1 MAIADGSGAYRFSL
15 HAARFSLDCLHM
27 TRGRPSKSSKQA
39 VQIKMEEMLWN
50 TADQLR
56 GHIDAA
62 EYKHVVLPLIFLKFV
77 SDSFKLVQDEVAA
90 DPEGLP
96 EDRDEYTARGVFWV
110 PPDARWDSIKAAAKQ
125 DNIGQIIDQAIAAV
139 ERDNKPL
146 KGMLQQN
153 FARPSL
159 PARVLSGLIDEI
171 SRYGEG
177 GTVKSLNDVPAD
189 LFNPED
195 DSRKSEKKTDLLGEV
210 YQYMLKRFAAAE
222 GKLGGEFYTP
232 DSVVLTL
239 VELLAPYK
247 GRVYDPACG
256 SGGMFVK
263 SEEFVEEHK
272 GKYDI
277 NKNPRDNI
285 SIFGQESNHTTW
297 KLARMNLAIR
307 RIEADIKHG
316 DTFHQDLHPDLRA
329 DYVLAN
335 PPFNVSNWGGP
346 MSGDPRWKYGKPPA
360 SNANYAWLQH
370 ILYHLAPHGTAGVV
384 LANGSLSSNQSGE
397 GEIRRNMIAADK
409 IDCIVA
415 MPGQLFYTTQIP
427 VTLWILASNK
437 QNGTG
442 QEGKPLRDRSGQTL
456 FLDAREMGY
465 MRTRVE
471 RDFTEEDRARIVG
484 AYHNWRG
491 DGDGEYADI
500 PGFCKAATIDDIE
513 KNGWV
518 LTPGRYV
525 GAGAKVE
532 DVEPFAEK
540 MARLSAEISQQF
552 AESDR
557 LRKAI
562 KQNLEK
568 LGYGG

>member
-1 MAIADGSGAYRFSL
+1 MTQSRPTKGSKR
-15 HAARFSLDCLHM
+15 AA
-27 TRGRPSKSSKQA
+27 P
-39 VQIKMEEMLWN
+39 IKMEEVLWN

-77 SDSFKLVQDEVAA
+77 SDSFKLVYDEVAA
-90 DPEGLP
+90 EPDGLP
-96 EDRDEYTARGVFWV
+96 DDIDEYVARGAFWV
-110 PPDARWDSIKAAAKQ
+110 PPEARWDSIKAAAKQ

-159 PARVLSGLIDEI
+159 PARVMSGLIDEI

-177 GTVKSLNDVPAD
+177 GTVKSLNDAPTD

-195 DSRKSEKKTDLLGEV
+195 PQPEEKTDLLGEV

-247 GRVYDPACG
+247 GRVYDPTCG

-263 SEEFVEEHK
+263 SEEFVEGHK

-285 SIFGQESNHTTW
+285 SIYGQESNHTTW

-307 RIEADIKHG
+307 RIEADIRHG
-316 DTFHQDLHPDLRA
+316 DTFHHDLHPDLRA
-329 DYVLAN
+329 DYVIAN
-335 PPFNVSNWGGP
+335 PPFNISNWGGP
-346 MSGDPRWKYGKPPA
+346 MNGDPRWRYGTPPA

-437 QNGTG
+437 QNGIG
-442 QEGKPLRDRSGQTL
+442 QEGRPLRDRSGQTL
-456 FLDAREMGY
+456 FINAREMGY

-484 AYHNWRG
+484 VYHNWRG
-491 DGDGEYADI
+491 DGDGDYADI

-513 KNGWV
+513 KNGWM

-525 GAGAKVE
+525 GAGAKEE
-532 DVEPFAEK
+532 DAEPFAAK
-540 MARLSAEISQQF
+540 MARLSAELNEQF

-557 LRKAI
+557 LQAVI
-562 KQNLEK
+562 KQNLER

>member
-1 MAIADGSGAYRFSL
+1 MSL
-15 HAARFSLDCLHM
+15 PLSWLDM
-27 TRGRPSKSSKQA
+27 TRGRPSKGSKNA
-39 VQIKMEEMLWN
+39 PPPKMEEMLWN

-96 EDRDEYTARGVFWV
+96 EDLDEYVVRGAFWV
-110 PPDARWDSIKAAAKQ
+110 PPEARWDSIKAAAKQ
-125 DNIGQIIDQAIAAV
+125 DNIGQLIDQAIAAV

-177 GTVKSLNDVPAD
+177 GTIKNLNDAPSD
-189 LFNPED
+189 LSGAED
-195 DSRKSEKKTDLLGEV
+195 DSQKPEKKTDLLGEV

-263 SEEFVEEHK
+263 SEEFIDEHK
-272 GKYDI
+272 GKKDI
-277 NKNPRDNI
+277 NKSARDNI
-285 SIFGQESNHTTW
+285 SIYGQESNHTTW

-307 RIEADIKHG
+307 RIEADIRHG
-316 DTFHQDLHPDLRA
+316 DTFDQDLHPDLRA
-329 DYVLAN
+329 DYVIAN

-346 MSGDPRWKYGKPPA
+346 MSGDPRWRYGTPPA

-370 ILYHLAPHGTAGVV
+370 ILYHLAPNGTAGVV

-397 GEIRRNMIAADK
+397 GDIRRNMIAADK
-409 IDCIVA
+409 VDCIVA

-427 VTLWILASNK
+427 VSLWVLANNK

-442 QEGKPLRDRSGQTL
+442 QEGRRLRDRSGQVL
-456 FLDAREMGY
+456 FIDAREQGY

-471 RDFTEEDRARIVG
+471 RDLTDEYRARIVA

-491 DGDGEYADI
+491 DGDGEYTNV
-500 PGFCKAATIDDIE
+500 PGFCKVATIDDIE

-525 GAGAKVE
+525 GAGAKEE
-532 DVEPFAEK
+532 DAEPFAEK
-540 MARLSAEISQQF
+540 MARLSGELQGQF
-552 AESDR
+552 AESER
-557 LRKAI
+557 LQAVI
-562 KQNLEK
+562 KQNLER

>member
-1 MAIADGSGAYRFSL
+1 
-15 HAARFSLDCLHM
+15 M
-27 TRGRPSKSSKQA
+27 TRGRPSKGGKQVA
-39 VQIKMEEMLWN
+39 APKMEEVLWN

-77 SDSFKLVQDEVAA
+77 SDSFKLAQDEIAA

-96 EDRDEYTARGVFWV
+96 EDRDEYLMRGVFWV
-110 PPDARWDSIKAAAKQ
+110 PPEARWDTLKASAKH
-125 DNIGQIIDQAIAAV
+125 DNIGQLIDQAIAAI

-177 GTVKSLNDVPAD
+177 GTVKSLNDAPAD
-189 LFNPED
+189 L
-195 DSRKSEKKTDLLGEV
+195 DSTEETSQGEKKTDLLGEV

-263 SEEFVEEHK
+263 SEEFVEQHK
-272 GKYDI
+272 GAYDI
-277 NKNPRDNI
+277 NKNARDNI
-285 SIFGQESNHTTW
+285 SIYGQESNHTTW

-307 RIEADIKHG
+307 RIEADIRHG
-316 DTFHQDLHPDLRA
+316 DTFHHDLHPDLRA

-346 MSGDPRWKYGKPPA
+346 MSGDPRWKYGTPPA

-397 GEIRRNMIAADK
+397 GEIRKEMIKAGK

-427 VTLWILASNK
+427 VSLWVLANNK
-437 QNGTG
+437 QNGKG
-442 QEGKPLRDRSGQTL
+442 QGGRPLSDRNGQVL
-456 FLDAREMGY
+456 FIDARELGY
-465 MRTRVE
+465 MKSRVE
-471 RDFTEEDRARIVG
+471 RDLTPEDRARIVG

-491 DGDGEYADI
+491 DGDGEYKDI
-500 PGFCKAATIDDIE
+500 PGFCKVANIDDIE

-525 GAGAKVE
+525 GTAAKE
-532 DVEPFAEK
+532 DDGEPFAGK
-540 MARLSAEISQQF
+540 MTRLSAELRELF
-552 AESDR
+552 TESDR
-557 LRKAI
+557 LQAVIKA
-562 KQNLEK
+562 NLEK

>member
-1 MAIADGSGAYRFSL
+1 
-15 HAARFSLDCLHM
+15 
-27 TRGRPSKSSKQA
+27 
-39 VQIKMEEMLWN
+39 MLWN

-77 SDSFKLVQDEVAA
+77 SDSFRLVYNEVAA

-96 EDRDEYTARGVFWV
+96 EDLDEYVARGAFWV
-110 PPDARWDSIKAAAKQ
+110 PPEARWDSIKAAAKQ
-125 DNIGQIIDQAIAAV
+125 DDIGQRIDQAIAAI

-159 PARVLSGLIDEI
+159 PTRVLSGLIDEI

-177 GTVKSLNDVPAD
+177 GTIKQLDDQQPGEASAASQ
-189 LFNPED
+189 PEQ
-195 DSRKSEKKTDLLGEV
+195 KTDLLGEV

-256 SGGMFVK
+256 SGGIFVK
-263 SEEFVEEHK
+263 SEEFVSEHTGRK
-272 GKYDI
+272 DL
-277 NKNPRDNI
+277 NKSARDNI
-285 SIFGQESNHTTW
+285 SVYGQESNHTTW

-307 RIEADIKHG
+307 RIEADIRHG
-316 DTFHQDLHPDLRA
+316 DTFHHDLHPDLRA

-346 MSGDPRWKYGKPPA
+346 MSGDARWRYGTPPA

-370 ILYHLAPHGTAGVV
+370 ILYHLAPSGAAGVV

-397 GEIRRNMIAADK
+397 GDIRRNMIAADK
-409 IDCIVA
+409 VDCIVA
-415 MPGQLFYTTQIP
+415 MPGQLFFTTQIP
-427 VTLWILASNK
+427 VSVM
-437 QNGTG
+437 
-442 QEGKPLRDRSGQTL
+442 DSGQQQAERQGAGRPPP
-456 FLDAREMGY
+456 ARPQRPDPFY
-465 MRTRVE
+465 RRPRTRLHE
-471 RDFTEEDRARIVG
+471 NPCGARP
-484 AYHNWRG
+484 H
-491 DGDGEYADI
+491 
-500 PGFCKAATIDDIE
+500 PG
-513 KNGWV
+513 
-518 LTPGRYV
+518 
-525 GAGAKVE
+525 
-532 DVEPFAEK
+532 
-540 MARLSAEISQQF
+540 
-552 AESDR
+552 
-557 LRKAI
+557 
-562 KQNLEK
+562 
-568 LGYGG
+568 

>member
-1 MAIADGSGAYRFSL
+1 
-15 HAARFSLDCLHM
+15 M
-27 TRGRPSKSSKQA
+27 TRGRPSKGSKNA
-39 VQIKMEEMLWN
+39 PPPKMEEVLWN

-77 SDSFKLVQDEVAA
+77 SDSFKLVYDEVAA
-90 DPEGLP
+90 EPDGLP
-96 EDRDEYTARGVFWV
+96 DDIDEYVARGAFWV
-110 PPDARWDSIKAAAKQ
+110 PPEARWDSIKAAAKQ

-177 GTVKSLNDVPAD
+177 GTVQSLNDAPTD
-189 LFNPED
+189 LFNPD
-195 DSRKSEKKTDLLGEV
+195 DPLPEKKTDLLGEV

-263 SEEFVEEHK
+263 SEEFVEEHSGRK
-272 GKYDI
+272 DI
-277 NKNPRDNI
+277 NKSARDNI
-285 SIFGQESNHTTW
+285 SIYGQESNHTTW

-307 RIEADIKHG
+307 RIEADIRHG
-316 DTFHQDLHPDLRA
+316 DTFHHDLHPDLRA
-329 DYVLAN
+329 DYVIAN

-346 MSGDPRWKYGKPPA
+346 MSGDPRWKYGTPPA

-456 FLDAREMGY
+456 FIDAREMGY

-525 GAGAKVE
+525 GAGAKEE
-532 DVEPFAEK
+532 DAEPFAEK
-540 MARLSAEISQQF
+540 MARLSAELNEQF

-557 LRKAI
+557 LQAVI
-562 KQNLEK
+562 KQNLER

>member
-1 MAIADGSGAYRFSL
+1 MTQ
-15 HAARFSLDCLHM
+15 ARPRKNAS
-27 TRGRPSKSSKQA
+27 TPSPR
-39 VQIKMEEMLWN
+39 MEEVLWN

-77 SDSFKLVQDEVAA
+77 SDSFRLVYNEVAA

-96 EDRDEYTARGVFWV
+96 EDLDEYVARGAFWV
-110 PPDARWDSIKAAAKQ
+110 PPEARWDSIKAAAKQ
-125 DNIGQIIDQAIAAV
+125 DDIGQRIDQAIAAI

-159 PARVLSGLIDEI
+159 PTRVLSGLIDEI

-177 GTVKSLNDVPAD
+177 GTIKQLDDQQPGEASAASQ
-189 LFNPED
+189 PEQ
-195 DSRKSEKKTDLLGEV
+195 KTDLLGEV

-256 SGGMFVK
+256 SGGIFVK
-263 SEEFVEEHK
+263 SEEFVSEHTGRK
-272 GKYDI
+272 DL
-277 NKNPRDNI
+277 NKSARDNI
-285 SIFGQESNHTTW
+285 SVYGQESNHTTW

-307 RIEADIKHG
+307 RIEADIRHG
-316 DTFHQDLHPDLRA
+316 DTFHHDLHPDLRA

-346 MSGDPRWKYGKPPA
+346 MSGDARWRYGTPPA

-370 ILYHLAPHGTAGVV
+370 ILYHLAPSGAAGVV

-397 GEIRRNMIAADK
+397 GDIRRNMIAADK
-409 IDCIVA
+409 VDCIVA
-415 MPGQLFYTTQIP
+415 MPGQLFFTTQIP
-427 VTLWILASNK
+427 VSLWILANNK
-437 QNGTG
+437 QSGKG
-442 QEGKPLRDRSGQTL
+442 QEGRPLRDRSGQTL
-456 FLDAREMGY
+456 FIDARELGY
-465 MRTRVE
+465 MKTRVE
-471 RDFTEEDRARIVG
+471 RDLTPDDRARIVA

-491 DGDGEYADI
+491 EGEYADV
-500 PGFCKAATIDDIE
+500 PGFCRSATIDDIE

-525 GAGAKVE
+525 GAAAREE
-532 DVEPFAEK
+532 DSEPFGEK
-540 MARLSAEISQQF
+540 MARLSAELRGQF
-552 AESDR
+552 AESER
-557 LRKAI
+557 LQAEISK
-562 KQNLEK
+562 NLDK